1 MVVAVML
8 LPTMVYADTRGDKL
22 LEKADSLYGIQQYKE
37 ALKVATEALLLTKGT
52 ESEAD
57 CLNLLAIINIRLSD
71 YEEAAKYAKQCYD
84 IDEKSGD
91 PDVMSSSL
99 NTLAAIY
106 MGANQPKEAEQYVL
120 KGIEMA
126 EKADNPSR
134 MAVLQAMASEGV
146 PTVIEVNTAT
156 VNNSEGNA
164 WYDLQGRRL
173 NAKPATKGIYVKDG
187 TKVVIK

>member
-1 MVVAVML
+1 M
-8 LPTMVYADTRGDKL
+8 
-22 LEKADSLYGIQQYKE
+22 YGVQQYKE
-37 ALKVATEALLLTKGT
+37 ALEVAREALPLTRGT

-71 YEEAAKYAKQCYD
+71 YQEAALYAKECYA

-106 MGANQPKEAEQYVL
+106 MGANQPKEAERYVL

-126 EKADNPSR
+126 EKANNPSR
-134 MAVLQAMASEGV
+134 MAVLQAMASEFTMRWATTCRRCHISNV
-146 PTVIEVNTAT
+146 PT
-156 VNNSEGNA
+156 
-164 WYDLQGRRL
+164 R
-173 NAKPATKGIYVKDG
+173 
-187 TKVVIK
+187 